1 MPPAIGKTIGR
12 NVEDAHHQGSRA
24 YQPGKGCGPR
34 GDGFN
39 LIAPFFRERRHG
51 QGRNLAPIL
60 NQPRQGKGQIATLQG
75 QRLAFTNGPKSGW
88 A

>member
-12 NVEDAHHQGSRA
+12 DVQNAHHQGAWA
-24 YQPGKGCGPR
+24 YQAGKGQGPR

-39 LIAPFFRERRHG
+39 LIGPFFREHRHG
-51 QGRNLAPIL
+51 QGRNLAPVL
-60 NQPRQGKGQIATLQG
+60 DQSRQGKGQIATLKG
-75 QRLAFTNGPKSGW
+75 QRLTFTNGPKSGW

>member
-12 NVEDAHHQGSRA
+12 DVQNAHHQGA
-24 YQPGKGCGPR
+24 LACQPGKGKGPR

-39 LIAPFFRERRHG
+39 LIAPVFRERRDG
-51 QGRNLAPIL
+51 QGRSLSPIL
-60 NQPRQGKGQIATLQG
+60 DQPRQGKGQIATLQG
-75 QRLAFTNGPKSGW
+75 QRLTFTNGPKSGW

>member
-1 MPPAIGKTIGR
+1 MPPAIGKAIGR
-12 NVEDAHHQGSRA
+12 DVQNAHHQRALA
-24 YQPGKGCGPR
+24 YQPGKGQGPR
-34 GDGFN
+34 RDGFN
-39 LIAPFFRERRHG
+39 LIAPLIREHRHG

-60 NQPRQGKGQIATLQG
+60 DQPRQGKGQIATLQG

>member
-12 NVEDAHHQGSRA
+12 DVQNAHHQRA
-24 YQPGKGCGPR
+24 WSYQPGKGQGAR

-39 LIAPFFRERRHG
+39 LIAPFFRQRRHG

-60 NQPRQGKGQIATLQG
+60 DQPRQGKGQIATLQG
-75 QRLAFTNGPKSGW
+75 ERLAFTNGPKSGW

>member
-1 MPPAIGKTIGR
+1 MPSAIGKTIGR
-12 NVEDAHHQGSRA
+12 DVQNAHHQGALA
-24 YQPGKGCGPR
+24 YQPGKGQGTR

-39 LIAPFFRERRHG
+39 LIAPLIRERRHG

-75 QRLAFTNGPKSGW
+75 QRLTFTNGPKSGW